1 MRKWSGS
8 CLKCLKLGTT
18 EDREISAFN
27 SSLKRSMFQR
37 RWVPPHLH
45 KHIQIITLAPA
56 KVRSNLKALDAFFSK
71 ELSQFAAFR
80 MQLIV
85 IRQLCGGSCQ
95 SLCFPLGDH
104 TKDPQQGPEVGT
116 MGLRF
121 KTFLSSVIVPQDGS
135 NVVPPQARPGFDLDH
150 IFCTPSCGNEGIALL
165 DRKYNSWER

>member
-56 KVRSNLKALDAFFSK
+56 KVRSNLKVLDALFSK
-71 ELSQFAAFR
+71 ELSQFTAFR

-85 IRQLCGGSCQ
+85 IRQLRGGSCQ
-95 SLCFPLGDH
+95 CASPWATTPRTHSRDLRWE
-104 TKDPQQGPEVGT
+104 QQGWDSKPSSC
-116 MGLRF
+116 
-121 KTFLSSVIVPQDGS
+121 LSSSPRTVRMWCLLRQDQVLILTTYS
-135 NVVPPQARPGFDLDH
+135 APQAVETRASRH
-150 IFCTPSCGNEGIALL
+150 
-165 DRKYNSWER
+165 